1 MRSSAGCRR
10 WRRRQGDVSRMPF
23 WKRRRWMRTR
33 KRKRWRALV
42 SFLTSVHVVGAGTC
56 KSAAFALV
64 NGSAPLHT
72 MSLSS
77 IQTHGLGPGAWHPLD
92 PSWVPLPVPGAGKI
106 YWGHGVRGLASP
118 DPLVGATQHVAGCT
132 WCGRCTRWHAS
143 LVTVQFLDKVVAVPV
158 VVATGAVTRQGR

>member
-1 MRSSAGCRR
+1 MVGDAAARR
-10 WRRRQGDVSRMPF
+10 CPERDINTRLPVAIEGFVLIFSGNLAEI
-23 WKRRRWMRTR
+23 RW
-33 KRKRWRALV
+33 
-42 SFLTSVHVVGAGTC
+42 
-56 KSAAFALV
+56 
-64 NGSAPLHT
+64 
-72 MSLSS
+72 
-77 IQTHGLGPGAWHPLD
+77 LGPGAWHPLD

-118 DPLVGATQHVAGCT
+118 DPLVGVTQHVAGCT